1 MSEELSEGVT
11 GEAGKMSEAAKIY
24 RYAVMKE
31 SNVDRI
37 PTLIELVSGRLEDA
51 RQVIIRDAKLSTEQ
65 AEQQGLHAQLIWG
78 PPHEL
83 KVGTRSIDAQLS
95 AVLRVTKALKAG
107 SKAHRV
113 VGRDT
118 YKIMMVGLRLRAE
131 LLGLAEGSSE
141 DREGQGEDRERRE
154 RGEVGGSVRG

>member
-1 MSEELSEGVT
+1 VSEE
-11 GEAGKMSEAAKIY
+11 AKIY

-51 RQVIIRDAKLSTEQ
+51 RQVIIRDAKLSTDQVEM
-65 AEQQGLHAQLIWG
+65 QGLHAQLIWG
-78 PPHEL
+78 PTHEL
-83 KVGTRSIDAQLS
+83 KVGTRSIEAQLS
-95 AVLRVTKALKAG
+95 AVLRVTKELKPAG
-107 SKAHRV
+107 SKAHRI

-131 LLGLAEGSSE
+131 LLELQEH
-141 DREGQGEDRERRE
+141 REK
-154 RGEVGGSVRG
+154 GEVGGSVPG